1 MGVASHVFVQ
11 VHERDK
17 DTDFCLL
24 LVMRLLR
31 TNSRNVKVE
40 QYMSQLHVTS
50 PSLPLSPPLLLLSP
64 SLQVILMS
72 ATLES
77 SKFAKYFEVRGGG
90 GTVITPPILNIEGQV
105 FPVYEFFLDSL
116 KNFGTVS

>member
-1 MGVASHVFVQ
+1 MFVQ

-40 QYMSQLHVTS
+40 HNYVTATCS
-50 PSLPLSPPLLLLSP
+50 ISLSSSSLSSSLLLLLSP

>member
-1 MGVASHVFVQ
+1 
-11 VHERDK
+11 
-17 DTDFCLL
+17 
-24 LVMRLLR
+24 
-31 TNSRNVKVE
+31 
-40 QYMSQLHVTS
+40 
-50 PSLPLSPPLLLLSP
+50 
-64 SLQVILMS
+64 MS

>member
-1 MGVASHVFVQ
+1 MFVQ

-40 QYMSQLHVTS
+40 QYYVTATCNI
-50 PSLPLSPPLLLLSP
+50 SLSSSSLLLLLSP